1 MLGCNYST
9 CRQSHDATIAIAN
22 RKVWLISSR
31 GYLCYPLLLRG
42 EQGLVYA
49 LQMYYFLCL

>member
-1 MLGCNYST
+1 MHALDQMGL
-9 CRQSHDATIAIAN
+9 SHLLDEMGLD
-22 RKVWLISSR
+22 RMGLDKV
-31 GYLCYPLLLRG
+31 GYLCYPLLLHG